1 MLVLALRFIR
11 VPPSAPPNGAPA
23 GGGAWR
29 ARKGIPPKIKCQFWG
44 FNSGDFKND
53 LYFHFIVPTTP
64 ARAMAPPG
72 GGLGEARGG
81 FSPIL
86 SKIMC

>member
-1 MLVLALRFIR
+1 ML
-11 VPPSAPPNGAPA
+11 
-23 GGGAWR
+23 
-29 ARKGIPPKIKCQFWG
+29 CQFWG

-86 SKIMC
+86 SKIMCYIDSRVFILGYPQPPQGRPPGGEGPEGGLVVLHYP